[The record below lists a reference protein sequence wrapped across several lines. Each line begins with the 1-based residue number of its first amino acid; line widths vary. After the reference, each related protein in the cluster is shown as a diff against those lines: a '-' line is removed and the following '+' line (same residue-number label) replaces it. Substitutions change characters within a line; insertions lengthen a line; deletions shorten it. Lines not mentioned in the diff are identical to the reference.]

1 MRLQRMTAALCAG
14 AMLMAGGAVTA
25 HAADAD
31 AQAHL
36 TYSIGEEGV
45 TITGFDN
52 LVSEVVIPAEIEKLP
67 VTAIAD
73 NAFQNA
79 TMLEEILLPDAITE
93 IGNNAFSGCSSL
105 LSVDLPDSLT
115 TLGESAFQGCIS
127 MQSAVLPVGLKEVGS
142 YAFYKCASLT
152 ELEFP
157 VGMQKIGAYAVGE
170 CGSLENVVIG
180 KGPASLP
187 PRTFL
192 NCVKLERVS
201 LPTSVLTIENQKV
214 TVSTTVGNVYYDSFY
229 GCNNLQHIY
238 YAGSEAQ
245 WSAVSGKEHV
255 ENVVV
260 HYGITPPEQEFHA
273 DLNSDG
279 AMDSKDAAILLQYAA
294 YVGAGGT
301 DELGTFIENM

>member
-1 MRLQRMTAALCAG
+1 MKLQRMTAALCAG
-14 AMLMAGGAVTA
+14 VMLTAGGAVTA
-25 HAADAD
+25 YAAESD

-36 TYSIGEEGV
+36 TYSIGEESV

-52 LVSEVVIPAEIEKLP
+52 LVSEVVIPAEIEELP

-73 NAFQNA
+73 SAFKNA
-79 TMLEEILLPDAITE
+79 TMLENIKMPDSITE
-93 IGNNAFSGCSSL
+93 ISGNAFSGCSSL
-105 LSVDLPDSLT
+105 LAVDLPDSLT
-115 TLGESAFQGCIS
+115 TLGEGAFQGCIS

-157 VGMQKIGAYAVGE
+157 AGMQKIGAYAVGE

-192 NCVKLERVS
+192 NCTKLERVS
-201 LPTSVLTIENQKV
+201 LPTSVLTIENEWQWGAGIDKI
-214 TVSTTVGNVYYDSFY
+214 YYDSFY
-229 GCNNLQHIY
+229 GCDNLQHIY

-245 WSAVSGKEHV
+245 WSAVSGKEYV

-260 HYGITPPEQEFHA
+260 HYGITPPEREFDA